1 MKYKFK
7 FESLKKIKEVFEKKA
22 QKELAAIQLEIKK
35 AEEEYDFLLAK
46 RMAETKKHLKIS
58 SAYDLKFHKNY
69 IASLNK
75 EMDVIRHK
83 IDHLL
88 NTKENKILELI
99 EKSKE
104 HEIINT
110 LDEKHHEQ
118 FVHEQNKRDII
129 SMDEI
134 AANRF
139 NSGRK
144 N

>member
-7 FESLKKIKEVFEKKA
+7 LESLKKIKEVFEKKA

-58 SAYDLKFHKNY
+58 SAYDLKFHRNY

-88 NTKENKILELI
+88 NTKENKILKLI
-99 EKSKE
+99 EKS
-104 HEIINT
+104 I
-110 LDEKHHEQ
+110 
-118 FVHEQNKRDII
+118 
-129 SMDEI
+129 
-134 AANRF
+134 
-139 NSGRK
+139 
-144 N
+144 

>member
-1 MKYKFK
+1 
-7 FESLKKIKEVFEKKA
+7 
-22 QKELAAIQLEIKK
+22 
-35 AEEEYDFLLAK
+35 
-46 RMAETKKHLKIS
+46 
-58 SAYDLKFHKNY
+58 
-69 IASLNK
+69 
-75 EMDVIRHK
+75 MDVIRHK